1 MTLRGAPKFTFAA
14 SAGRYKFTPT
24 GTFKSLDAPTDTLFV
39 ADSTAT
45 NSTFLFANQ
54 DVIIGCDSNA
64 NTTIDKP
71 VNTNVSYHEPRL
83 YKTVVPGTSVRTLL
97 GSNTTNGVLISTN
110 DRNYPLETL
119 TINSKSNEISGTTL
133 TKSLVLRHELSAK
146 SRWTAPMI
154 DLQSQGLLAYENIIN
169 NLTTNEHLTNS
180 GSATSKYVSRVITLA
195 DGMDAEDIKVFV
207 NAYKPANTD
216 IKVYAKVLNDVD
228 TKSLDDTDWSP
239 LQATQNKNLFS
250 SERERKDIIE
260 YGFEFL
266 DTPETTNKVGQIET
280 QGNTQIKGVGTLFDA
295 DYSAG
300 DLIKIEGANTATDY
314 QISRVSSVT
323 SNTVLDV
330 VDSPTAATGQMHG
343 NVDSGF
349 INGVFRDPKAPT
361 AFTATY
367 YNKDFEKFV
376 GYSKLLIKIVMTS
389 ESTAK
394 APVLQDY
401 RAIAVSL

>member
-1 MTLRGAPKFTFAA
+1 MCIR
-14 SAGRYKFTPT
+14 
-24 GTFKSLDAPTDTLFV
+24 
-39 ADSTAT
+39 DS
-45 NSTFLFANQ
+45 
-54 DVIIGCDSNA
+54 
-64 NTTIDKP
+64 
-71 VNTNVSYHEPRL
+71 
-83 YKTVVPGTSVRTLL
+83 
-97 GSNTTNGVLISTN
+97 
-110 DRNYPLETL
+110 
-119 TINSKSNEISGTTL
+119 
-133 TKSLVLRHELSAK
+133 
-146 SRWTAPMI
+146 
-154 DLQSQGLLAYENIIN
+154 